1 MWGHFGTSQWLYLR
15 SMLYPAIT
23 LISFLASYED
33 YHTQGKDWSTRLIFG
48 PKKAQYRFL
57 EQMDLRKYLTPECS
71 SCVNHPRLN
80 SMGKTRMGQISKTAD
95 FLYGEQEPNG
105 REWAEIL
112 SLVLRKQSS
121 QPTNITTNQASNQ
134 SLTNQ
139 LTTYQPIKNQPTN
152 WEPTS
157 HQPAN
162 QPANQPTTNQSTNHL
177 PTNQE
182 STKQSRTK
190 WPTSQPANSTTN
202 QSTNHLQINEE
213 PTNTNQPTSQS
224 LTNQLTTYQPIK
236 NQPTPT
242 NPPTHQPINQPT
254 NQPTQPKLVLS
265 GKYQSPNQ

>member
-1 MWGHFGTSQWLYLR
+1 MWGHFGTSQWFYLR

-80 SMGKTRMGQISKTAD
+80 LMGKTRMGRISKTAD

-139 LTTYQPIKNQPTN
+139 LTTYQPIKNQPT
-152 WEPTS
+152 E
-157 HQPAN
+157 N
-162 QPANQPTTNQSTNHL
+162 QPA
-177 PTNQE
+177 
-182 STKQSRTK
+182 
-190 WPTSQPANSTTN
+190 
-202 QSTNHLQINEE
+202 
-213 PTNTNQPTSQS
+213 TNQPTNQLTSQP

-236 NQPTPT
+236 NQPSNQEPSD
-242 NPPTHQPINQPT
+242 QPA
-254 NQPTQPKLVLS
+254 NQPTQPLT
-265 GKYQSPNQ
+265 NQLTTYKSMKNQPIPTNQPANH